1 MAATVLATM
10 DTGYYLVHTKLLLNI
25 FVCFFAEKM
34 NEKKKQT
41 NKQINKRN
49 QTKLKSKPNYQT
61 QSKSTKFARK
71 IEQYAYFAKRTC
83 IEQMGKCGKLS
94 ITNKSKAFR
103 SCLIANNARSLK
115 RSTAKGDNE

>member
-34 NEKKKQT
+34 NEKKNKQT
-41 NKQINKRN
+41 NKSTNV
-49 QTKLKSKPNYQT
+49 TKPNYQT